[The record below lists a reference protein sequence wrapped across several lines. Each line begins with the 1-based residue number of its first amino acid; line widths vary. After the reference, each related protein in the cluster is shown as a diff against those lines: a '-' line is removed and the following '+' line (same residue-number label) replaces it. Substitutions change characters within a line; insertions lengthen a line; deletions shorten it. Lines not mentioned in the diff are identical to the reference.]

1 MQLMFPGQTKINS
14 IGDLRCEAMQ
24 KSQGGRS
31 REFQSYMS
39 SLLCSFLAP
48 AMMYLFLSHKVTSPF
63 ATLPLYITSPSFPQL
78 LLHRARQTSSV
89 FIFHGEKQLLR
100 DVVGG
105 PVGLQRSRPAAWGEK
120 EEEEQQRRRGVDER
134 RGEDKGGGF
143 RRAQEG
149 QGRIKHRVPVDQRQV
164 P

>member
-1 MQLMFPGQTKINS
+1 M
-14 IGDLRCEAMQ
+14 
-24 KSQGGRS
+24 
-31 REFQSYMS
+31 
-39 SLLCSFLAP
+39 
-48 AMMYLFLSHKVTSPF
+48 
-63 ATLPLYITSPSFPQL
+63 
-78 LLHRARQTSSV
+78 
-89 FIFHGEKQLLR
+89 
-100 DVVGG
+100 GG

-120 EEEEQQRRRGVDER
+120 EEEEEEQQRRRRRVEER